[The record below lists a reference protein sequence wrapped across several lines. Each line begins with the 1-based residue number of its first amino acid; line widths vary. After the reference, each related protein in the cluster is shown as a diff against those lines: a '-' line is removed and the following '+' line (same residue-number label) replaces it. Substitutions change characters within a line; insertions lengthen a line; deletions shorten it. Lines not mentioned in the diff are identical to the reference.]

1 MSAKVHLISGCANRE
16 VAADADE
23 VTRCGM
29 QLVRSYEPS
38 PAEASYDDW
47 GEPHA
52 IEAYHRPGE
61 TRLFAGTSARNAV
74 TCGVCQK
81 SLSRS
86 WGIN

>member
-38 PAEASYDDW
+38 PAEPSHNDW
-47 GEPHA
+47 GQPHV
-52 IEAYHRPGE
+52 IDAYRRPKGA
-61 TRLFAGTSARNAV
+61 RLFAGTSERNAV

-81 SLSRS
+81 SLFRS